1 MQARPT
7 HPFDTGNE
15 YLFGRQNRE
24 ITKRHNW
31 VECVNVIVLSGGVK
45 GEQDRL
51 LTLLRPGLAGA
62 GGVEEVEP
70 AWRRSEP
77 WEHYPEGD
85 GEYGRASVG
94 RRQGQIGGF
103 TKCHW
108 LPPHGKITG
117 LRRQSGVPSPLPL
130 LPPASRSSWHNMKF
144 LFMV

>member
-1 MQARPT
+1 MKARPT

-31 VECVNVIVLSGGVK
+31 VECVNVIILSGGVK
-45 GEQDRL
+45 GEQDRP
-51 LTLLRPGLAGA
+51 LTLVGPGLAGA

-70 AWRRSEP
+70 AWRLSEP

-85 GEYGRASVG
+85 GEYGKALVG
-94 RRQGQIGGF
+94 GRQGQIWGF

-108 LPPHGKITG
+108 LQLHGKITG
-117 LRRQSGVPSPLPL
+117 LRRQSRVPSPPSSAPSRLPL
-130 LPPASRSSWHNMKF
+130 LLA
-144 LFMV
+144 